1 MKETKIHVRY
11 YGFIRE
17 KLERSSDQFTFQHR
31 VSMEDLIS
39 CIIANYGKQVEN
51 LFFNQSVNKKE
62 LNVLITKNK
71 ILTGADEELDDRDE
85 VALIPIMSGG

>member
-1 MKETKIHVRY
+1 MKDIKINVRY

-17 KLERSSDQFTFQHR
+17 KLERSSDQFTFQNR

-51 LFFNQSVNKKE
+51 LFFNQFANKKE
-62 LNVLITKNK
+62 LTVLITKNK
-71 ILTGADEELDDRDE
+71 ILVGADEELNDRDE
-85 VALIPIMSGG
+85 VALIPMMSGG

>member
-1 MKETKIHVRY
+1 MKDIKINVRY
-11 YGFIRE
+11 YGFIQE

-51 LFFNQSVNKKE
+51 LFFNQFANKKE
-62 LNVLITKNK
+62 LTVLITKNK
-71 ILTGADEELDDRDE
+71 ILVGADEELNDRDE
-85 VALIPIMSGG
+85 VALIPMMSGG